1 MSLRTH
7 FLSSAMRVCAG
18 MLVMAAVAPH
28 GLSKAYAADASA
40 QSQPEPLPLPPS
52 VPTPQDVP
60 YGGTISLKVN
70 ATDLPRHILS
80 MQETIPL
87 PANVVEKGGN
97 FTLLYPMWLPGN
109 HSPTGT
115 IDQLG
120 GLKIQ
125 AGGKQIPWVRDTVT
139 VSAFHVQ
146 VPKGTHQLEVSYQ
159 LLTPVSPKEGRVV
172 MTDVMVNVQWSAVS
186 LYPAGYFTRQIQ
198 FKPQVVFP
206 AGWSYGTALR
216 ADGAQSG
223 NTVTF
228 KPVSFNVLEDSP
240 IFSGKYFR
248 KFDLTQDDKV
258 PVTLNVMA
266 DRPEDLAATDE
277 QIKAHRELVHQ
288 ANLLFGSHHY
298 DHYDFLLALT
308 DKLGGIG
315 LEHHQSS
322 ENSGPRG
329 YFTHWDKTFAARDLL
344 AHEFTHSWNGKY
356 RRPADLWAANFNTP
370 QRGSGLWVYEG
381 QTQYW
386 GYVLAARAGLM
397 TAPQVED
404 ALAEVAAVYDGRQ
417 GRTWRP
423 LIDTT
428 NDPIISQRAPQSWR
442 SWSRSEDYYSEGQLI
457 WLDVDTLIRKLSDNK
472 KSLNDFASTF
482 FGTHNGSFV
491 TSTYQFDDVVQAL
504 NAVQPYDWAT
514 FLHQRVYDI
523 RDHAPLDGFTR
534 TGTRLVFT
542 EKPSDYITSY
552 STLRHVTDF
561 LFSLGFSVGKK
572 GVLAEVLWGSPAWQ
586 AGVTRDQELV
596 AVNGQ
601 AYDANDLKDVITAA
615 KSKDG
620 APISLLLR
628 DGDSFH
634 TVSITYHGG
643 LRYPHLD
650 GKMDGLAAILA
661 PVGGQPS
668 AADHKE

>member
-1 MSLRTH
+1 MSLRSY
-7 FLSSAMRVCAG
+7 FLSSAILMGAAG
-18 MLVMAAVAPH
+18 IIGASGPLQAKAHAAEVS
-28 GLSKAYAADASA
+28 G
-40 QSQPEPLPLPPS
+40 QPQPQPQPLPPAL
-52 VPTPQDVP
+52 PTARDVS
-60 YGGTISLKVN
+60 YGGTITLNVN
-70 ATDLPRHILS
+70 ATDLQRHILT

-87 PANVVEKGGN
+87 PPDVSEKGGD
-97 FTLLYPMWLPGN
+97 FILLYPMWLPGD

-115 IDQLG
+115 LDQLA
-120 GLKIQ
+120 GLKIS
-125 AGGKQIPWVRDTVT
+125 AGGRQIPWVRDTVT

-146 VPKGTHQLEVSYQ
+146 VPKGTHQLDVSYQ

-172 MTDVMVNVQWSAVS
+172 MTDAMVNVQWSAVS

-216 ADGAQSG
+216 SDGAQSG
-223 NTVTF
+223 HTVTF
-228 KPVSFNVLEDSP
+228 KSVSFNTLVDSP
-240 IFSGKYFR
+240 IFSGKYFK

-266 DRPEDLAATDE
+266 DRPEDLAATDD

-329 YFTHWDKTFAARDLL
+329 YFTKWDKTFAARDLL

-417 GRTWRP
+417 GRMWRP

-428 NDPIISQRAPQSWR
+428 NDPVIAQRAPQSWR

-457 WLDVDTLIRKLSDNK
+457 WLDADTLIRKLSDNK
-472 KSLNDFASTF
+472 KSLNDFADTF
-482 FGTHNGSFV
+482 FVTNNGSFV
-491 TSTYQFDDVVQAL
+491 TSTYQFDDVVKAL

-514 FLHQRVYDI
+514 FLHQRVQDI
-523 RDHAPLDGFTR
+523 RDHAPLNGFSR
-534 TGTRLVFT
+534 TGARLTFT
-542 EKPSDYITSY
+542 EKPSDYIESY

-561 LFSLGFSVGKK
+561 LFSLGFAVGKK
-572 GVLAEVLWGSPAWQ
+572 GVISEVLWGSPAWQ
-586 AGVTRDQELV
+586 AGITRDQELV
-596 AVNGQ
+596 AVNGE
-601 AYDANDLKDVITAA
+601 AYDADDLKDAITAA
-615 KSKDG
+615 KAKSA
-620 APISLLLR
+620 APITLLLR

-643 LRYPHLD
+643 LRYPHLE
-650 GKMDGLAAILA
+650 GKMDGLGAILS
-661 PVGGQPS
+661 PLSGKIS
-668 AADHKE
+668 LTDHKE